1 MNAND
6 VENDHFLEEA
16 LKSVKKHAWHMK
28 RAMDLDNLKDVLQHA
43 ADMLYELRTSRLT
56 PRNYYRLYMDIA
68 DELMVLEHFFS
79 DMHRKGTPM
88 EDLYRMVQHAGNVLP
103 RLYLLVTAG
112 SVYIQSKEAPA
123 KDILK
128 DVVEM
133 AKGVQQPMR
142 GLFLRNYISHMTK
155 NKLPDVDNEYE
166 GDGGSVQH
174 SVDFVLQNFSEM
186 NKLWVRMQYQRTHAK
201 SKREKQRRELKVLVG
216 TNLRRLSDLE
226 GINVEYY
233 KTGVLPRILEQVIS
247 CKDAIAQDYLME
259 IIIQVFP
266 SEFHLATLEQFL
278 SACKALKDS
287 VNVKGI
293 VCNLMDRLSTYQSS
307 DGSTGLSEITDGE
320 EDVFSIFNEHV
331 KGVIAAKTNMS
342 TGDILSLHVSLIRF
356 AMQCARSPEDQVK
369 YANEVMA
376 FCADFLE
383 KSVGGPVDDESAELL
398 VQLVEA
404 VISAL
409 VMRVLQPETERF
421 EDLLQF
427 LKWPQRKT
435 IAVRL
440 VRGIVD
446 APVPV
451 EISDPKLVDR
461 LLKFIAPLVKDAED
475 APATELDH
483 AKEEFEEEQRLVAQL
498 IHFFRSDNPDVQYK
512 IYEVARKRFG
522 HGGTS
527 RIQYTLVPL
536 TFSVMRLTRE
546 IHDLKDSDQKP
557 KTNIKKLFRFLHE
570 VVSALGSHY
579 SEMAFKLFLS
589 CARLA
594 DSLGFEPIAYEY
606 LSQSFTLYEDMATA
620 KVQVR
625 SVTLAAGVLYECTG
639 FGEENCQNLITSVA
653 KYSAKLLKKPDQ
665 CRMVQ
670 NCCPLFWP
678 LDEAHQKS
686 YSDEKRCI
694 ECLRRALKIA
704 DVCMASSMHVQLFVE
719 ILNSYLVL
727 FERRC
732 PTIHTKYLK
741 GLVELINEH
750 LENMDSPHP
759 QTTKFYENTIAY
771 IQVKQETDERYKKIN
786 IKGK

>member
-1 MNAND
+1 MNKDD
-6 VENDHFLEEA
+6 VENDHFLEDA
-16 LKSVKKHAWHMK
+16 LKSVKKQAWHMK

-68 DELMVLEHFFS
+68 DELMHLEHFFA

-112 SVYIQSKEAPA
+112 SVYIHSKEAPA

-133 AKGVQQPMR
+133 CKGVQQPMR
-142 GLFLRNYISHMTK
+142 GLFLRNYISHITK
-155 NKLPDVDNEYE
+155 DKLPDVDNEYE
-166 GDGGSVQH
+166 GEGGSVQH

-226 GINVEYY
+226 GINKEYY
-233 KTGVLPRILEQVIS
+233 KSSVLPRILEQVIS

-266 SEFHLATLEQFL
+266 SEFHLETLEEFL
-278 SACKALKDS
+278 QACKELKDS

-307 DGSTGLSEITDGE
+307 DGTSGLSEITDDDK
-320 EDVFSIFNEHV
+320 DVFSIFNEHV
-331 KGVIAAKTNMS
+331 KGVISAKTNMS
-342 TGDILSLHVSLIRF
+342 NCDILSLHVSLIRF
-356 AMQCARSPEDQVK
+356 AMQCARSSEDQVS
-369 YANEVMA
+369 YANSVMG
-376 FCADFLE
+376 FCAEFLE

-398 VQLVEA
+398 VQLVES
-404 VISAL
+404 IIQAL
-409 VMRVLQPETERF
+409 VMRVLQPETKRF

-427 LKWPQRKT
+427 LKWSQRKT

-440 VRGIVD
+440 VRAIVD
-446 APVPV
+446 SPVHITI
-451 EISDPKLVDR
+451 ENPKIVSR
-461 LLKFIAPLVKDAED
+461 LLKFIAPLVRDGED
-475 APATELDH
+475 SNAAELDH
-483 AKEEFEEEQRLVAQL
+483 NKEEFEEEQRLVAQL
-498 IHFFRSDNPDVQYK
+498 IHSFRNDNPDIQYK
-512 IYEVARKRFG
+512 IYDVARKQFG

-527 RIQYTLVPL
+527 RIRFTLVPL
-536 TFSVMRLTRE
+536 TFAVMRLTRE
-546 IHDLKDSDQKP
+546 IYDLQGTDSKP
-557 KTNIKKLFRFLHE
+557 KTNIKKLFKYLHE

-579 SEMAFKLFLS
+579 SEVAFKLFLS

-606 LSQSFTLYEDMATA
+606 LSQSFTLYEDMAVA
-620 KVQVR
+620 KLQVR

-639 FGEENCQNLITSVA
+639 FNQENYQNLVTSVA

-670 NCCPLFWP
+670 NCCPLFFAF
-678 LDEAHQKS
+678 DEAHQKP
-686 YSDEKRCI
+686 YSDGKKCL

-732 PTIHTKYLK
+732 PTISVKYLK

-750 LENMDSPHP
+750 LDNMDSPHP
-759 QTTKFYENTIAY
+759 QTMKFYTNTIGY
-771 IQVKQETDERYKKIN
+771 IKAKQKQDKRYKEIDISK
-786 IKGK
+786 K

>member
-278 SACKALKDS
+278 SACKVRACVRALAVPLHSHPHLHLHLHPSPTAAPPPPHFHDRGPLLPTTRSSPS
-287 VNVKGI
+287 V
-293 VCNLMDRLSTYQSS
+293 C
-307 DGSTGLSEITDGE
+307 
-320 EDVFSIFNEHV
+320 
-331 KGVIAAKTNMS
+331 IAC
-342 TGDILSLHVSLIRF
+342 LCL
-356 AMQCARSPEDQVK
+356 C
-369 YANEVMA
+369 
-376 FCADFLE
+376 
-383 KSVGGPVDDESAELL
+383 LL
-398 VQLVEA
+398 VHNLGSQRLRECQ
-404 VISAL
+404 
-409 VMRVLQPETERF
+409 RHRLQPHG
-421 EDLLQF
+421 
-427 LKWPQRKT
+427 P
-435 IAVRL
+435 
-440 VRGIVD
+440 IVD
-446 APVPV
+446 VPV
-451 EISDPKLVDR
+451 
-461 LLKFIAPLVKDAED
+461 
-475 APATELDH
+475 
-483 AKEEFEEEQRLVAQL
+483 
-498 IHFFRSDNPDVQYK
+498 FRRRQW
-512 IYEVARKRFG
+512 
-522 HGGTS
+522 
-527 RIQYTLVPL
+527 
-536 TFSVMRLTRE
+536 
-546 IHDLKDSDQKP
+546 
-557 KTNIKKLFRFLHE
+557 
-570 VVSALGSHY
+570 
-579 SEMAFKLFLS
+579 SE
-589 CARLA
+589 
-594 DSLGFEPIAYEY
+594 
-606 LSQSFTLYEDMATA
+606 
-620 KVQVR
+620 
-625 SVTLAAGVLYECTG
+625 
-639 FGEENCQNLITSVA
+639 
-653 KYSAKLLKKPDQ
+653 
-665 CRMVQ
+665 
-670 NCCPLFWP
+670 
-678 LDEAHQKS
+678 
-686 YSDEKRCI
+686 
-694 ECLRRALKIA
+694 
-704 DVCMASSMHVQLFVE
+704 
-719 ILNSYLVL
+719 
-727 FERRC
+727 
-732 PTIHTKYLK
+732 
-741 GLVELINEH
+741 
-750 LENMDSPHP
+750 
-759 QTTKFYENTIAY
+759 
-771 IQVKQETDERYKKIN
+771 
-786 IKGK
+786 

>member
-1 MNAND
+1 
-6 VENDHFLEEA
+6 
-16 LKSVKKHAWHMK
+16 
-28 RAMDLDNLKDVLQHA
+28 
-43 ADMLYELRTSRLT
+43 
-56 PRNYYRLYMDIA
+56 
-68 DELMVLEHFFS
+68 
-79 DMHRKGTPM
+79 
-88 EDLYRMVQHAGNVLP
+88 
-103 RLYLLVTAG
+103 
-112 SVYIQSKEAPA
+112 
-123 KDILK
+123 
-128 DVVEM
+128 
-133 AKGVQQPMR
+133 
-142 GLFLRNYISHMTK
+142 
-155 NKLPDVDNEYE
+155 
-166 GDGGSVQH
+166 
-174 SVDFVLQNFSEM
+174 
-186 NKLWVRMQYQRTHAK
+186 
-201 SKREKQRRELKVLVG
+201 
-216 TNLRRLSDLE
+216 
-226 GINVEYY
+226 
-233 KTGVLPRILEQVIS
+233 
-247 CKDAIAQDYLME
+247 
-259 IIIQVFP
+259 
-266 SEFHLATLEQFL
+266 
-278 SACKALKDS
+278 
-287 VNVKGI
+287 
-293 VCNLMDRLSTYQSS
+293 MDRLSTYQSS

-594 DSLGFEPIAYEY
+594 DSLGFEPIAYECVGHPLFCLSCNLASCTHRLTVLAPVVCSPCRY

>member
-1 MNAND
+1 MQQLPLTVCSPSLEVSHPRERSQRTSCLAGSSLLVLPAVCCECLLYLAPCSPATMNAND

-278 SACKALKDS
+278 SACK
-287 VNVKGI
+287 V
-293 VCNLMDRLSTYQSS
+293 RLQ
-307 DGSTGLSEITDGE
+307 LPLIR
-320 EDVFSIFNEHV
+320 
-331 KGVIAAKTNMS
+331 AC
-342 TGDILSLHVSLIRF
+342 ILS
-356 AMQCARSPEDQVK
+356 A
-369 YANEVMA
+369 
-376 FCADFLE
+376 
-383 KSVGGPVDDESAELL
+383 
-398 VQLVEA
+398 
-404 VISAL
+404 
-409 VMRVLQPETERF
+409 
-421 EDLLQF
+421 
-427 LKWPQRKT
+427 
-435 IAVRL
+435 IAVASHSVL
-440 VRGIVD
+440 TIC
-446 APVPV
+446 
-451 EISDPKLVDR
+451 
-461 LLKFIAPLVKDAED
+461 IACL
-475 APATELDH
+475 
-483 AKEEFEEEQRLVAQL
+483 
-498 IHFFRSDNPDVQYK
+498 
-512 IYEVARKRFG
+512 
-522 HGGTS
+522 
-527 RIQYTLVPL
+527 
-536 TFSVMRLTRE
+536 
-546 IHDLKDSDQKP
+546 
-557 KTNIKKLFRFLHE
+557 RFLQN
-570 VVSALGSHY
+570 AGSQGLRERERHRLQSHGPAVDIPVFRRQHW
-579 SEMAFKLFLS
+579 SE
-589 CARLA
+589 
-594 DSLGFEPIAYEY
+594 
-606 LSQSFTLYEDMATA
+606 
-620 KVQVR
+620 
-625 SVTLAAGVLYECTG
+625 
-639 FGEENCQNLITSVA
+639 
-653 KYSAKLLKKPDQ
+653 
-665 CRMVQ
+665 
-670 NCCPLFWP
+670 
-678 LDEAHQKS
+678 
-686 YSDEKRCI
+686 
-694 ECLRRALKIA
+694 
-704 DVCMASSMHVQLFVE
+704 
-719 ILNSYLVL
+719 
-727 FERRC
+727 
-732 PTIHTKYLK
+732 
-741 GLVELINEH
+741 
-750 LENMDSPHP
+750 
-759 QTTKFYENTIAY
+759 
-771 IQVKQETDERYKKIN
+771 
-786 IKGK
+786 

>member
-1 MNAND
+1 M
-6 VENDHFLEEA
+6 
-16 LKSVKKHAWHMK
+16 
-28 RAMDLDNLKDVLQHA
+28 
-43 ADMLYELRTSRLT
+43 SR
-56 PRNYYRLYMDIA
+56 
-68 DELMVLEHFFS
+68 
-79 DMHRKGTPM
+79 
-88 EDLYRMVQHAGNVLP
+88 
-103 RLYLLVTAG
+103 
-112 SVYIQSKEAPA
+112 
-123 KDILK
+123 
-128 DVVEM
+128 
-133 AKGVQQPMR
+133 
-142 GLFLRNYISHMTK
+142 
-155 NKLPDVDNEYE
+155 
-166 GDGGSVQH
+166 
-174 SVDFVLQNFSEM
+174 
-186 NKLWVRMQYQRTHAK
+186 
-201 SKREKQRRELKVLVG
+201 
-216 TNLRRLSDLE
+216 
-226 GINVEYY
+226 
-233 KTGVLPRILEQVIS
+233 
-247 CKDAIAQDYLME
+247 
-259 IIIQVFP
+259 QVFP

-278 SACKALKDS
+278 KACKALKDS

-307 DGSTGLSEITDGE
+307 DGTSGLSEITDGE

-331 KGVIAAKTNMS
+331 KGVISAKTNMS

-356 AMQCARSPEDQVK
+356 AMQCARTPEDQVK
-369 YANEVMA
+369 YANSVMA

-409 VMRVLQPETERF
+409 VLRVLQPETERF

-427 LKWPQRKT
+427 LKWPHRKT

-440 VRGIVD
+440 VRSIVD

-451 EISDPKLVDR
+451 QISNPKLVDR
-461 LLKFIAPLVKDAED
+461 LLKFIEPLVKDAED

-483 AKEEFEEEQRLVAQL
+483 SKEEFEDEQRLVARL
-498 IHFFRSDNPDVQYK
+498 IHSFRSDNLDHQYK

-546 IHDLKDSDQKP
+546 IHDASQGDNKP
-557 KTNIKKLFRFLHE
+557 KTNIKKLFKFLHE
-570 VVSALGSHY
+570 VVLALGSHY
-579 SEMAFKLFLS
+579 NEMAFKLFLS

-606 LSQSFTLYEDMATA
+606 LSQSFTLYEEMATA

-625 SVTLAAGVLYECTG
+625 SVALASGVLYECTG
-639 FGEENCQNLITSVA
+639 FEADNCKTLVTSVA

-670 NCCPLFWP
+670 NCCPLFWAF
-678 LDEAHQKS
+678 DEEHKKT
-686 YSDEKRCI
+686 YSDEKRCLVRSFCGRWACTSHRQTSFVPVGRYQCRHRYI
-694 ECLRRALKIA
+694 ESSGVAMKLTISVCLRVAACVCVDWFRRGVSAQECLRRALKIA

-732 PTIHTKYLK
+732 STISVKYLK
-741 GLVELINEH
+741 GLVELIDEH
-750 LENMDSPHP
+750 LENMESPHP
-759 QTTKFYENTIAY
+759 STTKFYENTIAY
-771 IQVKQETDERYKKIN
+771 IKSKQAEDERYKKII
-786 IKGK
+786 IKGKK